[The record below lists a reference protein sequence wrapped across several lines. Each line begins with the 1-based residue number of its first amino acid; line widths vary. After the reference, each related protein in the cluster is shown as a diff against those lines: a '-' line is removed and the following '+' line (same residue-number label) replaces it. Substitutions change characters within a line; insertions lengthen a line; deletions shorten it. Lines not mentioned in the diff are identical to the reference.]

1 MIKFG
6 KKAISIL
13 LIAMLTITTL
23 VGCTK
28 EKTVKLDEAAVLMT
42 VGDTKVTAGMVN
54 FYMRY
59 QQSLMESLYGAN
71 QDYNIW
77 AQEVEKG
84 VTYEETMKDAMLE
97 QLQELYIL
105 NEYVEEYKVS
115 LTEDELASIEKQ
127 AEEFEKANSKEA
139 KQKASATKE
148 YATEYMKV
156 SMVAKKMKDAMK
168 KDIDMEVSQE
178 EAKQKKM
185 SYVVYEKTQTAE
197 DGTTTELTKKE
208 IEEQKKAAEAFLK
221 GAKAN
226 GNLKAYATEQGM
238 EAKEANF
245 GKNTKTID
253 EKVLEKADKLE
264 ENAFSGVINGEDG
277 YYVVQL
283 ESLFDSEATDAEVEN
298 ILETR
303 GNERYE
309 ELLKKWKE
317 DVKID
322 VDKKLWEQISFN
334 DLKVNSIKPEAAE
347 TENTEGTD
355 TTDVTETTDA
365 AVPEDTVET
374 TE

>member
-185 SYVVYEKTQTAE
+185 SYVVYKKTQTAE

>member
-1 MIKFG
+1 
-6 KKAISIL
+6 
-13 LIAMLTITTL
+13 
-23 VGCTK
+23 
-28 EKTVKLDEAAVLMT
+28 
-42 VGDTKVTAGMVN
+42 
-54 FYMRY
+54 
-59 QQSLMESLYGAN
+59 
-71 QDYNIW
+71 
-77 AQEVEKG
+77 
-84 VTYEETMKDAMLE
+84 
-97 QLQELYIL
+97 
-105 NEYVEEYKVS
+105 
-115 LTEDELASIEKQ
+115 
-127 AEEFEKANSKEA
+127 
-139 KQKASATKE
+139 
-148 YATEYMKV
+148 
-156 SMVAKKMKDAMK
+156 
-168 KDIDMEVSQE
+168 
-178 EAKQKKM
+178 
-185 SYVVYEKTQTAE
+185 
-197 DGTTTELTKKE
+197 
-208 IEEQKKAAEAFLK
+208 
-221 GAKAN
+221 
-226 GNLKAYATEQGM
+226 M